1 MRLRCRSQF
10 SDTEVGS
17 LFVKVVV
24 IAKEC
29 EMQVKLLKNQ
39 LWEGLAIFAG
49 QCHITQVWL

>member
-49 QCHITQVWL
+49 QGHITQVWH